1 MMFRSIEW
9 FTRNPAVANLL
20 ALLLLVG
27 GFLAIPQT
35 RQETLPNLPLDR
47 IGVVAR
53 LQAASPEVVEQ
64 AVCSPLET
72 ALYTIEGLDNIR
84 SESREGLCSIT
95 VDVVEGY
102 DSGEVRERMAA
113 RVETLN
119 TLPPGA
125 EEPVVEEAVYRN
137 RVARLLV
144 VADAEPR
151 ALHQVA
157 WQLRDQLLDHPAI
170 VDVALEGLPEREVA
184 LEVSREDLYR
194 YDLTFAGVA
203 DALSR
208 NLGRASG
215 GMLRGSNAN
224 SLILSGETVTDPE
237 HYRDVT
243 VRRTEEGERLTLG
256 DIAFV
261 RDGFSRD
268 AMAAWF
274 NGRPAVALDVYRIG
288 DQDVVETAEA
298 VHHFVR
304 EATLPLGM
312 DLILWRD
319 DSRQY
324 RDRSDLLWKN
334 ALQGLVMLVLLLALF
349 FGLRLSAWVG
359 LGIPV
364 AMIGACVILPLT
376 GFSFNT
382 ISLFAFILVLGIVV
396 DDAVIVGE
404 SVDDQA
410 RRMGPGID
418 AVLEGVRRVALP
430 ITVAVVT
437 TAIGFLPMMFLPGP
451 EGDLMR
457 VVPVV
462 AITVLALSLVES
474 LWILP
479 SHLAHSMS
487 RAQSV
492 SGTFSKRVN
501 RWFDGLIRRRVLPF
515 MGAALNARALVL
527 LLFLA
532 MFTVCVALLHSG
544 WLSVTFQSQVTGN
557 KVMVDV
563 EFPPGTSSQRVLRAT
578 EILQA
583 SAQTLRRNLDKA
595 HGQSIIDDIY
605 VEQGRRNNHSTA
617 HDPSAYL
624 RARVTVAMTRG
635 ELPVTPDQVRAQ
647 WRRLQPEMAGAVS
660 MRFHATIN
668 RVLPDLHINLYHPDL
683 DRLEDMARELERELR
698 EITGVFEVA
707 NGMSSR
713 FSEINL
719 RVRPGARLGGLTE
732 AELGDQVQSAFQG
745 IVIDQ
750 LPQGDHDVPVVLRL
764 PEEQSNSL
772 GHLER
777 LPIRL
782 SDDSVAPLVALAS
795 PERRERP
802 AVIQHYDRNR
812 SVSVTAYVDTR
823 LTSPGRVMAFLQS
836 ESGFL
841 AELSETWPGA
851 RWSVAGKPISIGR
864 FVNHLTIGYGAA
876 LLAMFFVLTMMFGRY
891 WQPLLILMAV
901 PFGMVGAFLGHML
914 LGFELTLWS
923 IIGVVAVS
931 GVVINDN
938 LVLIDHANYLRAR
951 FDSQR
956 DALLEALAGRI
967 RPIMLTTLTTSL
979 AVAPLAF
986 ETSPQAAFLVPMAV
1000 SLGFG
1005 VLFASLTTIFLVPS
1019 MIMVA
1024 DDVVRLMRRLR
1035 ARRHQ
1040 VSERDSVEEAYQ
1052 VGLQAAD
1059 SDPGNNPYQNEVLRA
1074 SWEAGV
1080 SDALAAAAHQ

>member
-1 MMFRSIEW
+1 MFRSIEW

-47 IGVVAR
+47 IGVVAE
-53 LQAASPEVVEQ
+53 LPAASPEVIEQ
-64 AVCSPLET
+64 TLCAPLET
-72 ALYTIEGLDNIR
+72 ALYTIEGIDNIR

-95 VDVVEGY
+95 VDVMEGY
-102 DSGEVRERMAA
+102 DSGEVRDRMAA
-113 RVETLN
+113 RVETLGN
-119 TLPPGA
+119 LPPDA
-125 EEPVVEEAVYRN
+125 KEPVVEEAVYRN

-144 VADAEPR
+144 VAEAKPR
-151 ALHQVA
+151 ALHQAA

-170 VDVALEGLPEREVA
+170 VDVELEGLPRREVA
-184 LEVSREDLYR
+184 VEVSREDLYR
-194 YDLTFAGVA
+194 YDLTFAGIANAV
-203 DALSR
+203 SG
-208 NLGRASG
+208 NLGRSSG
-215 GMLRGSNAN
+215 GMLRGAQANA
-224 SLILSGETVTDPE
+224 LILSGETVTDPE
-237 HYRDVT
+237 HYRDVI
-243 VRRTEEGERLTLG
+243 VRRTDEGERLALG
-256 DIAFV
+256 DFAFV

-298 VHHFVR
+298 VHRFVR
-304 EATLPLGM
+304 DATMPRGM
-312 DLILWRD
+312 ELILWRD

-334 ALQGLVMLVLLLALF
+334 ALQGLIMLILLLAVF

-364 AMIGACVILPLT
+364 AMIGACVILPMT
-376 GFSFNT
+376 DFSFNT

-410 RRMGPGID
+410 RRLGPGIE

-492 SGTFSKRVN
+492 SGRFSQRVN
-501 RWFDGLIRRRVLPF
+501 RWFDQQVRRRVLPF

-527 LLFLA
+527 LVFLS
-532 MFTVCVALLHSG
+532 MFVLCVALLHSG
-544 WLSVTFQSQVTGN
+544 WLSITFQSQVTGN
-557 KVMVDV
+557 KVMADV
-563 EFPPGTSSQRVLRAT
+563 EFPPGTSSHRVLRAT
-578 EILQA
+578 ETLQA
-583 SAQTLRRNLDKA
+583 SAQALREALHKA
-595 HGQSIIDDIY
+595 HGQAIVDDIY

-617 HDPSAYL
+617 HDPGAYL
-624 RARVTVAMTRG
+624 RARVTVAMAG
-635 ELPVTPDQVRAQ
+635 GDLPVTPDEVRAR

-660 MRFHATIN
+660 MRFHSTIN
-668 RVLPDLHINLYHPDL
+668 RVLPDLHVNLYHPDL
-683 DRLEDMARELERELR
+683 ERLEAMSRALERELR
-698 EITGVFEVA
+698 EIAGVFEVA

-719 RVRPGARLGGLTE
+719 QVRPGARLGGLTE
-732 AELGDQVQSAFQG
+732 AELGDQVQSGFQG

-750 LPQGDHDVPVVLRL
+750 LPQGDHEVPVVLRL
-764 PEEQSNSL
+764 PADQSDSM
-772 GHLER
+772 GHLEQ
-777 LPIRL
+777 LPVRL
-782 SDDSVAPLVALAS
+782 SDQSLAPLVALAS

-812 SVSVTAYVDTR
+812 SVSVTAYVNTR
-823 LTSPGRVMAFLQS
+823 VTSPGRVMAFL
-836 ESGFL
+836 EEGFL
-841 AELSETWPGA
+841 ADLSEQWPGA
-851 RWSVAGKPISIGR
+851 RWSVAGKPISISR
-864 FVNHLTIGYGAA
+864 FVNHLTVGYGAA

-901 PFGMVGAFLGHML
+901 PFGMVGAFLGHLL

-951 FDSQR
+951 YDSQR
-956 DALLEALAGRI
+956 EALLEALAGRV

-986 ETSPQAAFLVPMAV
+986 ETSPQAAFLVPMAI

-1005 VLFASLTTIFLVPS
+1005 VLFASLTTIFMVPA
-1019 MIMVA
+1019 MIMA
-1024 DDVVRLMRRLR
+1024 AEDVVKLMRRAR
-1035 ARRHQ
+1035 ARGRT
-1040 VSERDSVEEAYQ
+1040 VSEQDSVEEAYQ
-1052 VGLQAAD
+1052 IGLQAAETGAP
-1059 SDPGNNPYQNEVLRA
+1059 SNPYANEVLRA

-1080 SDALAAAAHQ
+1080 SDGLAAAG

>member
-1 MMFRSIEW
+1 MFRSIEW

-47 IGVVAR
+47 IGVVAK
-53 LQAASPEVVEQ
+53 LQGAAPEVIEQ
-64 AVCSPLET
+64 TLCSPLET
-72 ALYTIEGLDNIR
+72 ALYTIEGIDNVR

-102 DSGEVRERMAA
+102 ESGEVRNRMAA
-113 RVETLN
+113 RVETLD
-119 TLPPGA
+119 TLPPDA

-157 WQLRDQLLDHPAI
+157 WQLRDQLLDYPAI
-170 VDVALEGLPEREVA
+170 VDVGLEGLPEREVA
-184 LEVSREDLYR
+184 LEVTREDLYR

-215 GMLRGSNAN
+215 GMLRGSSAN

-256 DIAFV
+256 DFAFV

-298 VHHFVR
+298 VHRFVR
-304 EATLPLGM
+304 DATLPRDM
-312 DLILWRD
+312 ELILWRD

-334 ALQGLVMLVLLLALF
+334 ALQGLIMLILLLALF

-364 AMIGACVILPLT
+364 AMVGACIILPLT
-376 GFSFNT
+376 DFSFNT

-487 RAQSV
+487 RAPAV

-501 RWFDGLIRRRVLPF
+501 RWFDGQVRRRILPF
-515 MGAALNARALVL
+515 MGAALNARPLVL
-527 LLFLA
+527 LLFLS
-532 MFTVCVALLHSG
+532 MFVLCVALLHSG

-578 EILQA
+578 ETLQA
-583 SAQTLRRNLDKA
+583 SAQTLRRNLGDA
-595 HGQSIIDDIY
+595 HGQAIIDDIY

-617 HDPSAYL
+617 HDPGAYL
-624 RARVTVAMTRG
+624 RARVTVAMAPG
-635 ELPVTPDQVRAQ
+635 ELPVTPDQVREQ

-660 MRFHATIN
+660 MRFHSTIN

-683 DRLEDMARELERELR
+683 DRLEAMARALEQELR

-719 RVRPGARLGGLTE
+719 QVRPGARLGGLTE

-745 IVIDQ
+745 IVVDQ

-764 PEEQSNSL
+764 PEEESDSL
-772 GHLER
+772 GHLEQ

-782 SDDSVAPLVALAS
+782 SEGSVAPLAALAS
-795 PERRERP
+795 PQRRERP

-812 SVSVTAYVDTR
+812 SVSVTAYVNTR
-823 LTSPGRVMAFLQS
+823 LTSPGRVMGFLQD
-836 ESGFL
+836 GFL
-841 AELSETWPGA
+841 AELANRWPGA
-851 RWSVAGKPISIGR
+851 RWSVAGKPISIGK
-864 FVNHLTIGYGAA
+864 FVNHLTVGYGAA

-901 PFGMVGAFLGHML
+901 PFGMVGAFLGHRL

-956 DALLEALAGRI
+956 EALLEALAGRI

-986 ETSPQAAFLVPMAV
+986 ETSPQAAFLVPMAI

-1005 VLFASLTTIFLVPS
+1005 VLFASLTTIFMVPA
-1019 MIMVA
+1019 MIMTA
-1024 DDVVRLMRRLR
+1024 EDAVRLMRRLR

-1059 SDPGNNPYQNEVLRA
+1059 SDPGTNPYHNDVLRA

-1080 SDALAAAAHQ
+1080 SDGLAAVP

>member
-1 MMFRSIEW
+1 MFRSIEW

-47 IGVVAR
+47 IGVVAK
-53 LQAASPEVVEQ
+53 LQGASPEVIEQ
-64 AVCSPLET
+64 TLCSPLET
-72 ALYTIEGLDNIR
+72 ALYTIEGIDNIR

-102 DSGEVRERMAA
+102 DSGEVRNRMAA

-119 TLPPGA
+119 TLPPDA

-144 VADAEPR
+144 VADAKPR

-170 VDVALEGLPEREVA
+170 VDVELEGLPAREVA
-184 LEVSREDLYR
+184 LEVTREDLYR

-203 DALSR
+203 DAISR

-215 GMLRGSNAN
+215 GMLRGSTAN
-224 SLILSGETVTDPE
+224 SLILSGETVTNPE
-237 HYRDVT
+237 DYRDVT
-243 VRRTEEGERLTLG
+243 VRRTEDGERLELG
-256 DIAFV
+256 DFAFV
-261 RDGFSRD
+261 RDGFTRD

-298 VHHFVR
+298 VHRFVR
-304 EATLPLGM
+304 DATLPRDM
-312 DLILWRD
+312 ELILWRD

-334 ALQGLVMLVLLLALF
+334 ALQGLIMLILLLALF

-364 AMIGACVILPLT
+364 AMVGACVILPLT
-376 GFSFNT
+376 DFSFNT

-410 RRMGPGID
+410 RRLGPGID

-487 RAQSV
+487 RSQAV
-492 SGTFSKRVN
+492 SGKFSQRVN
-501 RWFDGLIRRRVLPF
+501 RWFDGQIRRRILPF
-515 MGAALNARALVL
+515 MGAALNARVMVL
-527 LLFLA
+527 LLFLS
-532 MFTVCVALLHSG
+532 MFGVCVALLHSG

-578 EILQA
+578 ETLQG
-583 SAQTLRRNLDKA
+583 SAQSLRSTLEKD
-595 HGQSIIDDIY
+595 HGEAIVDDIY

-617 HDPSAYL
+617 HDPGAYL
-624 RARVTVAMTRG
+624 RARVTVAMVG
-635 ELPVTPDQVRAQ
+635 GDLPVTPDQVREQ
-647 WRRLQPEMAGAVS
+647 WRRLQPEIAGAVS
-660 MRFHATIN
+660 MRFHSTIN
-668 RVLPDLHINLYHPDL
+668 RVLPDLHVNLYHPDL
-683 DRLEDMARELERELR
+683 DRLEEMSQALERELR
-698 EITGVFEVA
+698 EIAGVFEVA

-719 RVRPGARLGGLTE
+719 AVRPGARLGGLTE
-732 AELGDQVQSAFQG
+732 AELGNQVQSAFQG
-745 IVIDQ
+745 IVVDQ

-764 PEEQSNSL
+764 PAEQSNSL
-772 GHLER
+772 GHLEQ

-782 SDDSVAPLVALAS
+782 SDDSVAPLVALAE
-795 PERRERP
+795 PQRRDRP

-823 LTSPGRVMAFLQS
+823 LTSPGRVMAFL
-836 ESGFL
+836 EEGFL
-841 AELSETWPGA
+841 AELDQQWPGA
-851 RWSVAGKPISIGR
+851 RWSVAGKPISITK
-864 FVNHLTIGYGAA
+864 FVNHLTVGYGAA

-891 WQPLLILMAV
+891 WQPLLILMAI

-938 LVLIDHANYLRAR
+938 LVLIDHANHLRPR
-951 FDSQR
+951 YETQR
-956 DALLEALAGRI
+956 EALLEALAGRI

-986 ETSPQAAFLVPMAV
+986 ETSPQAAFLVPMAI

-1005 VLFASLTTIFLVPS
+1005 VLFASLTTIFMVPS
-1019 MIMVA
+1019 MIMIA
-1024 DDVVRLMRRLR
+1024 EDVVKLMRRAR
-1035 ARRHQ
+1035 ARGHT
-1040 VSERDSVEEAYQ
+1040 VSERDSVEEAYR
-1052 VGLQAAD
+1052 VGVQAAD
-1059 SDPGNNPYQNEVLRA
+1059 SGHQENPYKNEVLRA

-1080 SDALAAAAHQ
+1080 SDGLAAATG

>member
-1 MMFRSIEW
+1 MMFKSIEW
-9 FTRNPAVANLL
+9 FARNPAVANLL

-47 IGVVAR
+47 IGVVAK
-53 LQAASPEVVEQ
+53 LAGASPEVIEQ
-64 AVCSPLET
+64 TLCSPLET
-72 ALYTIEGLDNIR
+72 ALYTIEGIDNIR

-119 TLPPGA
+119 SLPPDA

-144 VADAEPR
+144 VADAKPR

-170 VDVALEGLPEREVA
+170 VDVELEGLPEREVA
-184 LEVSREDLYR
+184 LEVSRQDLYR

-203 DALSR
+203 DAVSR

-215 GMLRGSNAN
+215 GMLRGSTAN

-243 VRRTEEGERLTLG
+243 VRRTDEGEQLVLG
-256 DIAFV
+256 DFAFI

-298 VHHFVR
+298 VHRFVR
-304 EATLPLGM
+304 DVTMPRDME
-312 DLILWRD
+312 LILWRD

-334 ALQGLVMLVLLLALF
+334 ALQGLIMLILLLALF

-364 AMIGACVILPLT
+364 AMIGACIILPLT
-376 GFSFNT
+376 DFSFNT

-410 RRMGPGID
+410 RRLGPGID

-487 RAQSV
+487 RSQEV
-492 SGTFSKRVN
+492 SGGLSKRVN
-501 RWFDGLIRRRVLPF
+501 RWFDGQIRLRILPF
-515 MGAALNARALVL
+515 MAAALNGRALVL
-527 LLFLA
+527 LLFLS
-532 MFTVCVALLHSG
+532 MFVLCVALLQSG

-557 KVMVDV
+557 KVMADV

-578 EILQA
+578 EALQS
-583 SAQTLRRNLDKA
+583 SAQKLRSDLNEA
-595 HGQSIIDDIY
+595 HGQPIIDDIY

-624 RARVTVAMTRG
+624 RARVTVAMVRG
-635 ELPVTPDQVRAQ
+635 ELPLTPDDVREQ
-647 WRRLQPEMAGAVS
+647 WRQLQPEMAGAVS
-660 MRFHATIN
+660 MRFHSTIN
-668 RVLPDLHINLYHPDL
+668 RVLPDVHVNLYHPDL
-683 DRLEDMARELERELR
+683 DRLEEMSRALERELR
-698 EITGVFEVA
+698 EISGVFEVT

-719 RVRPGARLGGLTE
+719 EVRPGARLGGMTE

-745 IVIDQ
+745 IVVDQ

-764 PEEQSNSL
+764 PAEESNSM
-772 GHLER
+772 GHLEQ
-777 LPIRL
+777 LPVRL
-782 SDDSVAPLVALAS
+782 SDNSVAPLVALAS
-795 PERRERP
+795 PERRDRP
-802 AVIQHYDRNR
+802 AMIQHYDRNR

-823 LTSPGRVMAFLQS
+823 ATSPGRVMAFL
-836 ESGFL
+836 EEDFL
-841 AELSETWPGA
+841 AGLSRIWPGA
-851 RWSVAGKPISIGR
+851 RWSVAGKPVSITK
-864 FVNHLTIGYGAA
+864 FVNHLSIGYGAA

-901 PFGMVGAFLGHML
+901 PFGMVGAFLGHILM
-914 LGFELTLWS
+914 GYELTLWS

-938 LVLIDHANYLRAR
+938 LVLIDHANYLRSR
-951 FDSQR
+951 YETLSE
-956 DALLEALAGRI
+956 ALLEALAGRV

-986 ETSPQAAFLVPMAV
+986 ETSPQAAFLVPMAI

-1005 VLFASLTTIFLVPS
+1005 VLFASLTTIFMVPA
-1019 MIMVA
+1019 MIMTA
-1024 DDVVRLMRRLR
+1024 DDVVRLMNRMR
-1035 ARRHQ
+1035 AIRHT

-1052 VGLQAAD
+1052 VGLRAAD
-1059 SDPGNNPYQNEVLRA
+1059 SGRHENPYENDVLRA

-1080 SDALAAAAHQ
+1080 SDGQAIIS

>member
-1 MMFRSIEW
+1 MFSSIEW

-27 GFLAIPQT
+27 GFLAMPQT

-47 IGVVAR
+47 IGVVAEMPG
-53 LQAASPEVVEQ
+53 ASPEVVEQ
-64 AVCSPLET
+64 TLCSPLET
-72 ALYTIEGLDNIR
+72 ALYTIEGIANIR

-102 DSGEVRERMAA
+102 QSQEVRNRMAA
-113 RVETLN
+113 RVEALGN
-119 TLPPGA
+119 LPPAA
-125 EEPVVEEAVYRN
+125 EAPVVEEAVYRN

-144 VADAEPR
+144 VADARPR

-170 VDVALEGLPEREVA
+170 VDVELEGLPQREVA
-184 LEVSREDLYR
+184 VEVARAALHR

-203 DALSR
+203 DAVSR

-215 GMLRGSNAN
+215 GMLRGSSAN
-224 SLILSGETVTDPE
+224 SLILSGEAVTHPE
-237 HYRDVT
+237 HYREVT
-243 VRRTEEGERLTLG
+243 VRRTEDGERLTLG
-256 DIAFV
+256 DFADV

-274 NGRPAVALDVYRIG
+274 NGRPAVALDVYRVG
-288 DQDVVETAEA
+288 DQDVVDTAEA
-298 VHHFVR
+298 VHRFVR
-304 EATLPLGM
+304 EASMPRGM
-312 DLILWRD
+312 ALILWRD

-334 ALQGLVMLVLLLALF
+334 ALQGLLMLILLLAVF

-364 AMIGACVILPLT
+364 AMIGACIILPLT

-404 SVDDQA
+404 SVDEQA

-430 ITVAVVT
+430 ITVAVIT

-487 RAQSV
+487 RSGEV
-492 SGTFSKRVN
+492 SGRLSQRVN
-501 RWFDGLIRRRVLPF
+501 RWFDRRIRNQVLPF
-515 MGAALNARALVL
+515 MAAALHARALVL
-527 LLFLA
+527 LLFLSL
-532 MFTVCVALLHSG
+532 FVVCVALLHSG

-563 EFPPGTSSQRVLRAT
+563 EFPPGTSSHRVLRAT
-578 EILQA
+578 ETLQA
-583 SAQTLRRNLDKA
+583 SAQSLRHALEET
-595 HGQSIIDDIY
+595 HGQPIVDDIY

-617 HDPSAYL
+617 HDPGAYL
-624 RARVTVAMTRG
+624 RARATVAMRSG
-635 ELPVTPDQVRAQ
+635 ELPVTPDQVREH
-647 WRRLQPEMAGAVS
+647 WRRLQPEMADAVS
-660 MRFHATIN
+660 MRFHSTIN
-668 RVLPDLHINLYHPDL
+668 RVLPDLHVNLYHPQL
-683 DRLEDMARELERELR
+683 DQLEAMARALERELR
-698 EITGVFEVA
+698 EISGVFEVA

-713 FSEINL
+713 FAELHLEI
-719 RVRPGARLGGLTE
+719 RPGARLGGLTE

-764 PEEQSNSL
+764 PEAESNSL
-772 GHLER
+772 GHLEQ
-777 LPIRL
+777 LPVRL
-782 SDDSVAPLVALAS
+782 SDNSVAPLLALAV

-812 SVSVTAYVDTR
+812 SVAVTAYVDTR
-823 LTSPGRVMAFLQS
+823 TTSPGRVMAFL
-836 ESGFL
+836 EAGFL
-841 AELSETWPGA
+841 ADLSQRWPGA
-851 RWSVAGKPISIGR
+851 RWSVAGKPISIGK

-938 LVLIDHANYLRAR
+938 LVLIDHANHLQSR
-951 FDSQR
+951 FDTR
-956 DALLEALAGRI
+956 REALLEALAGRI

-986 ETSPQAAFLVPMAV
+986 ETSPQAAFLVPMAI

-1005 VLFASLTTIFLVPS
+1005 VLFASLTTLFMVPA
-1019 MIMVA
+1019 MILA
-1024 DDVVRLMRRLR
+1024 AEDVVKLIRRLR
-1035 ARRHQ
+1035 ARGHV
-1040 VSERDSVEEAYQ
+1040 VSEQDSVEEAYR
-1052 VGLQAAD
+1052 VGLQAAE
-1059 SDPGNNPYQNEVLRA
+1059 SGHSQNPYRNEVLRA
-1074 SWEAGV
+1074 SWEAGI
-1080 SDALAAAAHQ
+1080 SDGEAAAPS

>member
-1 MMFRSIEW
+1 MFRSIEW

-47 IGVVAR
+47 IGVVAK
-53 LQAASPEVVEQ
+53 LQGASPEVIEQ
-64 AVCSPLET
+64 TLCSPLET
-72 ALYTIEGLDNIR
+72 ALYTIEGIDNIR

-102 DSGEVRERMAA
+102 DSGEVRNRMAA

-119 TLPPGA
+119 TLPPDA

-144 VADAEPR
+144 VADAKPR

-157 WQLRDQLLDHPAI
+157 WQLRDQLLDHPSI
-170 VDVALEGLPEREVA
+170 VDVELEGLPAREVA
-184 LEVSREDLYR
+184 LEVAREDLYR

-203 DALSR
+203 DAISR

-215 GMLRGSNAN
+215 GMLRGPSAN
-224 SLILSGETVTDPE
+224 SLILSGEAVTDPE
-237 HYRDVT
+237 DYRDVT
-243 VRRTEEGERLTLG
+243 VRRTGEGERLVLG
-256 DIAFV
+256 DFAFV
-261 RDGFSRD
+261 RDGFTRD

-298 VHHFVR
+298 VHRFVR
-304 EATLPLGM
+304 DATLPRDM
-312 DLILWRD
+312 ELILWRD

-334 ALQGLVMLVLLLALF
+334 ALQGLIMLILLLALF

-364 AMIGACVILPLT
+364 AMVGACIILPLT

-410 RRMGPGID
+410 RRLGPGID

-487 RAQSV
+487 RSRAV
-492 SGTFSKRVN
+492 SGRFSQRVN
-501 RWFDGLIRRRVLPF
+501 RWFDGQIRRRVLPF
-515 MGAALNARALVL
+515 MGAALNARMMVL
-527 LLFLA
+527 LLFLS
-532 MFTVCVALLHSG
+532 MFGVCVALLHSG

-578 EILQA
+578 ETLQV
-583 SAQTLRRNLDKA
+583 SAQFLSSTLEKD
-595 HGQSIIDDIY
+595 HGEPVIDDIY

-617 HDPSAYL
+617 HDPGAYL
-624 RARVTVAMTRG
+624 RARVTVAMVG
-635 ELPVTPDQVRAQ
+635 GDLPVTPDQVREQ
-647 WRRLQPEMAGAVS
+647 WRRLQPEIAGAVS
-660 MRFHATIN
+660 MRFHSTIN
-668 RVLPDLHINLYHPDL
+668 RVLPDLHVNLYHPDL
-683 DRLEDMARELERELR
+683 DRLAEMSQALEQELR
-698 EITGVFEVA
+698 EISGVFEVA

-719 RVRPGARLGGLTE
+719 AVRPGARLGGVTE

-764 PEEQSNSL
+764 PAEQSNSL
-772 GHLER
+772 GHLEQ

-782 SDDSVAPLVALAS
+782 SDDSVAPLVALAE
-795 PERRERP
+795 PQRRERP

-823 LTSPGRVMAFLQS
+823 LTSPGRVMAFLQ
-836 ESGFL
+836 EGFL
-841 AELSETWPGA
+841 AELAQQWPGA
-851 RWSVAGKPISIGR
+851 RWSVAGKPISITR
-864 FVNHLTIGYGAA
+864 FVNHLTIGYSAA

-891 WQPLLILMAV
+891 WQPLLILMAI

-938 LVLIDHANYLRAR
+938 LVLIDHANHLRAR
-951 FDSQR
+951 YETQR
-956 DALLEALAGRI
+956 EALLEALAGRI

-986 ETSPQAAFLVPMAV
+986 ETSPQAAFLVPMAI

-1005 VLFASLTTIFLVPS
+1005 VLFASLTTIFMVPS
-1019 MIMVA
+1019 MIMIA
-1024 DDVVRLMRRLR
+1024 EDVVKLIRRLR
-1035 ARRHQ
+1035 VRGHT
-1040 VSERDSVEEAYQ
+1040 VSERDSVEEAYR
-1052 VGLQAAD
+1052 VGLQTAD
-1059 SDPGNNPYQNEVLRA
+1059 SGHAENPYENDVLRA

-1080 SDALAAAAHQ
+1080 SDGLAAAAG